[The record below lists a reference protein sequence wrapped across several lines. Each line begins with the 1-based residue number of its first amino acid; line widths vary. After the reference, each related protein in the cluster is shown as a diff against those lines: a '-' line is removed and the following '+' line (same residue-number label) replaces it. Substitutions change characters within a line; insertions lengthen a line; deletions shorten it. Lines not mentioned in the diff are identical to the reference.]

1 MQPAN
6 KLKSRK
12 YYSGRHQH
20 SWTHEI
26 VFAFYSYYLCVSH
39 PIDQVLSLSRSSHP
53 EAFFGKR
60 YSENMLQIYRRT
72 LMPKYDFNKVALQ
85 LFWNCNSTRVFS
97 FKFAAYFQ
105 NTFSQEL
112 LWMAGSTLMKRKWS
126 LWDLGPTNDILSMA
140 VSFEILEIKFHGKW
154 FWNRVL

>member
-12 YYSGRHQH
+12 CYSGRHQH

-60 YSENMLQIYRRT
+60 YSENMQQIYRRT

-85 LFWNCNSTRVFS
+85 LFWNCNSARVFS
-97 FKFAAYFQ
+97 F
-105 NTFSQEL
+105 
-112 LWMAGSTLMKRKWS
+112 AGSTLMKWKWS
-126 LWDLGPTNDILSMA
+126 LWDLGPTNDILSIA

>member
-12 YYSGRHQH
+12 CYSGRHQH

-60 YSENMLQIYRRT
+60 YSENMQQIYRRT

-85 LFWNCNSTRVFS
+85 LFWNCNSARVFS
-97 FKFAAYFQ
+97 F
-105 NTFSQEL
+105 
-112 LWMAGSTLMKRKWS
+112 AGSTLMKWKWS
-126 LWDLGPTNDILSMA
+126 LWDLGPTNDILSIA
-140 VSFEILEIKFHGKW
+140 ISFEILEIKFHGKW

>member
-12 YYSGRHQH
+12 CYSGRHQH

-60 YSENMLQIYRRT
+60 YSENMQQIYRRT

-85 LFWNCNSTRVFS
+85 LFWNCNSARVFS
-97 FKFAAYFQ
+97 F
-105 NTFSQEL
+105 
-112 LWMAGSTLMKRKWS
+112 AGSTLLKRKWS
-126 LWDLGPTNDILSMA
+126 LWDLGPTNDILSIA

>member
-26 VFAFYSYYLCVSH
+26 VSTFYSYCLYVSH
-39 PIDQVLSLSRSSHP
+39 PIDQALSLSRSSHP

-60 YSENMLQIYRRT
+60 YSENMQQIYRRT

-85 LFWNCNSTRVFS
+85 LFWNCNSARVFS
-97 FKFAAYFQ
+97 F
-105 NTFSQEL
+105 
-112 LWMAGSTLMKRKWS
+112 AGSTLMKWKWS
-126 LWDLGPTNDILSMA
+126 LWDLGPTNDILSIA